1 MKRNPLA
8 RNLRPRIKYSM
19 FDRKDGKLKRRRR
32 SPFYERRLDRLFDA
46 NQRQM
51 LAMECKLKD

>member
-46 NQRQM
+46 KQRQM
-51 LAMECKLKD
+51 LAIELETA

>member
-19 FDRKDGKLKRRRR
+19 FDRKDGKLKRRQR
-32 SPFYERRLDRLFDA
+32 SPFHERRLDRLFDA

-51 LAMECKLKD
+51 LAMEYRD